1 MRDRR
6 RGREER
12 ENIQLTLHL
21 CTRGFQQSERIVE
34 MSGYG
39 CETKGRPQETSTWPV
54 THLPS
59 FILPSALLFSSSLP
73 PPSPHTRHQG
83 PGDSHYLLARSVI
96 HLCTQT
102 LAQPTSTTNRSLT
115 MHRHGNNR
123 YAQIVH
129 ANAPH
134 LIWLYPLTRRR
145 KIQTSRKSW
154 PNAIVYPKHCV
165 NFLSPKVQVRYIRPI
180 TFINT
185 IIINANQPKL
195 C

>member
-1 MRDRR
+1 MPAYIIHGILGIKPACIRLLGIKPEDSVPTNRQREVGRVGMRDRR

-96 HLCTQT
+96 HLCT
-102 LAQPTSTTNRSLT
+102 
-115 MHRHGNNR
+115 
-123 YAQIVH
+123 
-129 ANAPH
+129 
-134 LIWLYPLTRRR
+134 
-145 KIQTSRKSW
+145 
-154 PNAIVYPKHCV
+154 
-165 NFLSPKVQVRYIRPI
+165 
-180 TFINT
+180 
-185 IIINANQPKL
+185 
-195 C
+195 